1 MAITWTIDGQN
12 LPGEAFDLFA
22 SDPEASKDTAL
33 RDSVL
38 IALFT
43 DKRAPDDLELPVDNG
58 DRRGW
63 WADGLNAADDAIGS
77 LLWTLERRLA
87 NNETATLAEG
97 YARDALAYLV
107 RDSIAVE
114 VVVVGSVVRYASS
127 KPNGIALDITIR
139 RGDRPDL
146 DLRLEGLWE
155 GVPSA

>member
-1 MAITWTIDGQN
+1 MAITWTLDGQN
-12 LPGEAFDLFA
+12 LPGEPFDLFA
-22 SDPEASKDTAL
+22 SNPEDSKDTAL

-43 DKRAPDDLELPVDNG
+43 DRRAPSDAALPVDNG

-63 WADGLNAADDAIGS
+63 WADGLNNADDALGS
-77 LLWTLERRLA
+77 LLWLLERTLA
-87 NNETATLAEG
+87 NNATATLAEG
-97 YARDALAYLV
+97 YAADALAYLV
-107 RDSIAVE
+107 RDLIATE
-114 VVVVGSVVRYASS
+114 VAVVGSVIRYAGNR
-127 KPNGIALDITIR
+127 PNAIGLDITIR